1 MSPCGVVGAA
11 ARGGHASE
19 APVPRRRSS
28 PRWIARATRESDT
41 CGGAERVAA
50 VDTSKRA
57 SPASTTAPSEASEAS
72 DSGSPRRAR
81 GWVAGSR
88 RRVAGSAGDAAQKT
102 DGSPEKNEP
111 DGVGW
116 PTPSFAEAWFIKS
129 PCCPAACEARRARP
143 KSPSTMRVG
152 TAPSGADPEAAEAI
166 LGLRE
171 SARGSVWSRES
182 QSYYRLRHR
191 RSHDSRATDLP
202 PMGRPLVP
210 PPGTTRTPPTARR
223 AVLSSHTH
231 ITPE

>member
-1 MSPCGVVGAA
+1 MSQSRGVLPGALPST
-11 ARGGHASE
+11 RFTLSSHPHRHRTDASRT
-19 APVPRRRSS
+19 PKGPKVLKRTKR
-28 PRWIARATRESDT
+28 
-41 CGGAERVAA
+41 AERRKHTARPDERGRTD
-50 VDTSKRA
+50 DT
-57 SPASTTAPSEASEAS
+57 E
-72 DSGSPRRAR
+72 
-81 GWVAGSR
+81 SR
-88 RRVAGSAGDAAQKT
+88 QQEV
-102 DGSPEKNEP
+102 
-111 DGVGW
+111 